1 RFSRDWSSDVCSS
14 DLFNGRII
22 RTPADSSVGA
32 QVAIINYVGRDDQN
46 IAYGDGVWACEHL
59 VSAGAP
65 HQYGIYISKDDAASW
80 AQATGSLYGD
90 GGNLVFVESSGP
102 PIIPTDRATVEYVLS
117 DICSRCGISASE
129 YNFSDVADE
138 MLGVTLGG
146 PYTGADA
153 IMLFMPAFH
162 FDLVQPDKVLTAV
175 KRGGASIAAVTADD
189 FVESPDENILR
200 GQDIEVPRA
209 LMLKYLNP
217 GQNYAAPA
225 AVVSRTSP
233 DVRVSGEATAELP
246 ISFDE
251 TGALRVADRMLKVM
265 WEDLNGEITFSLPSG
280 PWAWLT
286 PTDIL
291 TLSLRGGLYR
301 I

>member
-1 RFSRDWSSDVCSS
+1 
-14 DLFNGRII
+14 
-22 RTPADSSVGA
+22 
-32 QVAIINYVGRDDQN
+32 
-46 IAYGDGVWACEHL
+46 
-59 VSAGAP
+59 
-65 HQYGIYISKDDAASW
+65 
-80 AQATGSLYGD
+80 
-90 GGNLVFVESSGP
+90 
-102 PIIPTDRATVEYVLS
+102 
-117 DICSRCGISASE
+117 
-129 YNFSDVADE
+129 
-138 MLGVTLGG
+138 
-146 PYTGADA
+146 
-153 IMLFMPAFH
+153 
-162 FDLVQPDKVLTAV
+162 
-175 KRGGASIAAVTADD
+175 RGGASKGSVTADD

-301 I
+301 IRVEKVEESAGVLKVTARRDRQSAYPNNQTAPRLPAPTPPPPAQPGDTTFVVMNLPDLIDEDYRLGVYIAMTGAEDSAWAGAQVAYRQQGATDWIVLGSFTTRAVMGELLAPLPYASPFYTDTTNPLQVSLEYAADQLETLTYTEFLSER